1 VFTKKII
8 IINIIIFFFFFLLL
22 DIILSNTSL
31 STNKKSCYNFEDY
44 YYELKKNCSGLDK
57 FKSGFQ
63 TVRVITDTYGLR
75 IGSST
80 TRNKSKKIFIFG
92 DSMTFGVGLE
102 YYETYTGIFEKEVSE
117 YDYYNFAMGSYSP
130 SLHLYNLEKYLKLGI
145 MPEKIILF
153 LDLSDVLDESRR
165 WTKYDENKKPKL
177 ENKFIIREEN
187 ILKKNFKLTKSFMD
201 YLNYNARYLRQS
213 VFSKKEINTIKTSIQ
228 AGYTY
233 RDISELSDYYTNESF
248 FYGLNKIKDRINQIS
263 FLSKKFNFEFYLV
276 IYPFAETLEFGQDK
290 FNWENFSK
298 SICENKVCRL
308 VNAFPVFQKE
318 KIKNTNWNSNLYFI
332 GDEHLNRNGNRLLAN
347 IVKKEV
353 FSK

>member
-102 YYETYTGIFEKEVSE
+102 Y
-117 YDYYNFAMGSYSP
+117 
-130 SLHLYNLEKYLKLGI
+130 
-145 MPEKIILF
+145 
-153 LDLSDVLDESRR
+153 
-165 WTKYDENKKPKL
+165 
-177 ENKFIIREEN
+177 
-187 ILKKNFKLTKSFMD
+187 
-201 YLNYNARYLRQS
+201 
-213 VFSKKEINTIKTSIQ
+213 
-228 AGYTY
+228 
-233 RDISELSDYYTNESF
+233 
-248 FYGLNKIKDRINQIS
+248 
-263 FLSKKFNFEFYLV
+263 
-276 IYPFAETLEFGQDK
+276 
-290 FNWENFSK
+290 
-298 SICENKVCRL
+298 
-308 VNAFPVFQKE
+308 
-318 KIKNTNWNSNLYFI
+318 
-332 GDEHLNRNGNRLLAN
+332 
-347 IVKKEV
+347 
-353 FSK
+353 

>member
-8 IINIIIFFFFFLLL
+8 IINIAIFFFFFFLL
-22 DIILSNTSL
+22 DIISSNII
-31 STNKKSCYNFEDY
+31 KKSCNNFEDY

-57 FKSGFQ
+57 LKSGFP
-63 TVRVITDTYGLR
+63 TVRVLTDSYGLR
-75 IGSST
+75 IGSNT
-80 TRNKSKKIFIFG
+80 TRNKSKKVFIFG
-92 DSMTFGVGLE
+92 DSHTYGAGLE

-177 ENKFIIREEN
+177 ENKLIIKKEN
-187 ILKKNFKLTKSFMD
+187 MLKKNFKLTRSFID
-201 YLNYNARYLRQS
+201 YLNFNSRYLRQS
-213 VFSKKEINTIKTSIQ
+213 IFSRKEIYKITTSIQ
-228 AGYTY
+228 GGYTY
-233 RDISELSDYYTNESF
+233 RDISELSDYYTKESF
-248 FYGLNKIKDRINQIS
+248 FYGLKKIKDRINQIS

-276 IYPFAETLEFGQDK
+276 IYPFAETLVYGQDK
-290 FNWENFSK
+290 FSWENFSK
-298 SICENKVCRL
+298 SICENEVCRL
-308 VNAFPVFQKE
+308 VNAFPIFQKE
-318 KIKNTNWNSNLYFI
+318 KIENQNWHSDLYFI
-332 GDEHLNRNGNRLLAN
+332 RDLHLNRGGNRLLAN